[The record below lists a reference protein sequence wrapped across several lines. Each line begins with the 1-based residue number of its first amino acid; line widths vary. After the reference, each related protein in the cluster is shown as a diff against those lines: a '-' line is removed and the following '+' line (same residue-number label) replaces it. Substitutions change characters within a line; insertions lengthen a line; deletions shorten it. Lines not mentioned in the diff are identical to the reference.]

1 MVGAGVA
8 GLHAAWRLSRAH
20 EVTLFEAAGYAG
32 GHTATV
38 DVEWDGRRYA
48 VDTGFIVFNDWT
60 YPNFIAMLEELG
72 VAWQPSNMSFSL
84 RCERS
89 GLEYNGTSLNSL
101 FAQRLN
107 ALRPS
112 FLRMIA
118 DILRFN
124 SRSKALLRPQGGL
137 PADSPDDSLG
147 DLLTLGEY
155 LERGRYSPQ
164 FIEHYI
170 LPMGRAIWSAE
181 ASAMLG
187 FPARF
192 FVEFFDRH
200 GFLSVDDRPVWQA
213 VRGGSR
219 EYVRALLASTRL
231 DLRTATPVESIRRL
245 PNEVRVRTARGTV
258 ESFDY
263 VFLACHSDQALRL
276 LESPSAAEREVL
288 GAFPYAA
295 NEVVLHTDERLLPR
309 RPLARAAWNYHLL
322 ADPQE
327 PVAVTYDMNVLQ
339 TLDAPVRFLLTL
351 NHLKAIDERKV
362 LRTFSYD
369 HPVYSPQA
377 VAAQARHREVNGAA
391 RSYFCGAYWRCGF
404 HEDGVVSAQA
414 ALAHFDEDLAHAEL
428 PLLRVG

>member
-1 MVGAGVA
+1 VVGAGVA
-8 GLHAAWRLSRAH
+8 GLHAAWRLSRTH
-20 EVTLFEAAGYAG
+20 EVTLFEAADYAG

-38 DVEWDGRRYA
+38 DVEWGGRSWA

-84 RCERS
+84 RCERG
-89 GLEYNGTSLNSL
+89 GLEYNGTSLNAL
-101 FAQRLN
+101 FAQRSN

-124 SRSKALLRPQGGL
+124 ARSRALLRPQGG
-137 PADSPDDSLG
+137 SPRDAQGDSLG
-147 DLLTLGEY
+147 DSLTLGEY
-155 LERGRYSPQ
+155 LDRGRYSRQ

-181 ASAMLG
+181 AAAMLR

-200 GFLSVDDRPVWQA
+200 GFLSVNDRPVWQA

-219 EYVRALLASTRL
+219 EYVRALLAATRL
-231 DLRTATPVESIRRL
+231 DLRLSTPVDSIRRL

-258 ESFDY
+258 EPFDY
-263 VFLACHSDQALRL
+263 VFLACHSDQALRM
-276 LESPSAAEREVL
+276 LEAPDAAEREVL

-295 NEVVLHTDERLLPR
+295 NEVILHTDERLLPR

-339 TLDAPVRFLLTL
+339 SLDAPVRFLLTL
-351 NHLKAIDERKV
+351 NHRKAIDERTV
-362 LRTFSYD
+362 LRTFNYD

-377 VAAQARHREVNGAA
+377 VAAQARHREVNGAG

-414 ALAHFDEDLAHAEL
+414 ALDHFEEDLARAKL
-428 PLLRVG
+428 SVRRVG